1 MGTQIQTIQK
11 MCRENV
17 RIFNRVGSKISRSQI
32 VQKRK
37 AFFFF
42 CVSMKTETLLLLI
55 LKFNVN
61 VTIPIANIEECRP
74 CLVTTA
80 DWSNR
85 HILVSDWLIDIP
97 LASGQNQNSFLT
109 GTKCCKKKIATRTQ
123 HSPLWTC
130 WLYKDCNRD
139 KK

>member
-17 RIFNRVGSKISRSQI
+17 RIFNSVGSKVSRSQI

-37 AFFFF
+37 AVFFFF
-42 CVSMKTETLLLLI
+42 VSLKTETLLLLI

-109 GTKCCKKKIATRTQ
+109 GTMLQKENSNANSTQ
-123 HSPLWTC
+123 PTMDL
-130 WLYKDCNRD
+130 LAV
-139 KK
+139 